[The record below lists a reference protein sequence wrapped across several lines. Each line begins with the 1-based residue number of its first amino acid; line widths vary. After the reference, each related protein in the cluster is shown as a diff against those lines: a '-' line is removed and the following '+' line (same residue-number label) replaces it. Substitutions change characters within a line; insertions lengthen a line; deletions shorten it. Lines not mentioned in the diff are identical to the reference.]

1 MDKENDL
8 HYKCYKRAAKRKAGK
23 PTDVQIVMERTF
35 NTAYWILDTI
45 KDIEFTKFIFNVYYI
60 CKDISF
66 REIVKLYDAQLEL
79 AGIDQDNF
87 VFSLHSFYNRV
98 STKIRKE
105 GKFREF
111 AEFVGTVMRLK
122 DEKRGEID
130 ERVIDSYLSLVLQTL
145 EYIRKDKFDL
155 TQCTYGISTDGE
167 LLVGKYPY
175 PYSDL
180 PATEYQELVYSGK
193 APKSKVENLLLMRSL
208 YKKHG
213 YEINSLDDLEALETT
228 QRTHVNTT
236 MALFPFI
243 NEYTFDIVPQSCYN
257 AYFAPLVDMR
267 CLLSNLDNLKDK
279 LQHRHRT
286 LPTNGVLF
294 EIEDAANELK
304 RVLLKEVLHD
314 DSVYLLYR
322 IDTSNGD
329 LAGYYDTSSRYIY
342 SIAREVKIPAPL
354 HNISALVLT
363 LYATQVLNN
372 ISVEKVSNLF
382 IHGGQSLRIKAYGSG
397 GKLRDVYRKEN
408 ESGKARDLENFD
420 KEDRHINVIIR
431 KLPEGQQASE
441 EAKALAA
448 QYGYELEEGQ
458 TFVRPFIRQ
467 VFVRKDGKSESQQGE
482 NG

>member
-8 HYKCYKRAAKRKAGK
+8 HYKYYKRAAKRKAGK
-23 PTDVQIVMERTF
+23 PADVQIIMERTF
-35 NTAYWILDTI
+35 NTAYWIIETI
-45 KDIEFTKFIFNVYYI
+45 KDIEFTSFIFNVFYV
-60 CKDISF
+60 CKDMSF

-79 AGIDQDNF
+79 AGIDQDKF
-87 VFSLHSFYNRV
+87 VFSLHSFYNSV
-98 STKIRKE
+98 SRKIRKE

-111 AEFVGTVMRLK
+111 AEFVGAVMRTK

-130 ERVIDSYLSLVLQTL
+130 ERVINSYLSLVLQTL
-145 EYIRKDKFDL
+145 EYIRKDRFDL

-167 LLVGKYPY
+167 LLVGRYPY

-193 APKSKVENLLLMRSL
+193 APKTKAENFLLMRNI

-213 YEINSLDDLEALETT
+213 YKINSLDDLETLETT

-243 NEYTFDIVPQSCYN
+243 NEFTFDIVPQNCYN
-257 AYFAPLVDMR
+257 ASFAPLVDMR
-267 CLLSNLDNLKDK
+267 CLLSNLDSLKDK

-286 LPTNGVLF
+286 LPTNGVRF
-294 EIEDAANELK
+294 EIEDAAGELK
-304 RVLLKEVLHD
+304 RVLLKEVLHY
-314 DSVYLLYR
+314 DSVHLLYR

-329 LAGYYDTSSRYIY
+329 LAGYYDTSSKYIF
-342 SIAREVKIPAPL
+342 SIAREVRIPAPL
-354 HNISALVLT
+354 HNITALVLT

-372 ISVEKVSNLF
+372 ISMEKMSNYF
-382 IHGGQSLRIKAYGSG
+382 IHGGQPLRIKAYGSG
-397 GKLRDVYRKEN
+397 GRLEDVYREDKVA
-408 ESGKARDLENFD
+408 GKVRDLENYD
-420 KEDRHINVIIR
+420 KEERYINVIIR

-441 EAKALAA
+441 EAKALAT

-458 TFVRPFIRQ
+458 TFVRPFIKQ
-467 VFVRKDGKSESQQGE
+467 VFVKKVDAPHD
-482 NG
+482 